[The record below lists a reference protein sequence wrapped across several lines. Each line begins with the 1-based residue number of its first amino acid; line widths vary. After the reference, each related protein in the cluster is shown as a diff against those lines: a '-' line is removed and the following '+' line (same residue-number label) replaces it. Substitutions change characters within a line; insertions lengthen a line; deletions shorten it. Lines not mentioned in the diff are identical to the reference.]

1 MQEWKTCVLCVLFPQ
16 ISSMPPHVF
25 SLSFA
30 ELNSKTHL
38 RSTTGRLA
46 CQTDQRRA
54 AELFDE
60 LDEHCHGAPRRHL
73 GHVRSVLAAFVA
85 MA

>member
-1 MQEWKTCVLCVLFPQ
+1 MAAVAAVVAARRNRLKKSGGKSTEAEDGAERRRR
-16 ISSMPPHVF
+16 
-25 SLSFA
+25 FA
-30 ELNSKTHL
+30 QK
-38 RSTTGRLA
+38 LA
-46 CQTDQRRA
+46 TDQRRA